1 MSERNIVYNI
11 NFFEKYIKDVF
22 AVLPKSV
29 FITKGK

>member
-11 NFFEKYIKDVF
+11 NFFEKYIEDVF